1 MSRTREEIELSLGE
15 AMNIPILQQQYLSD
29 KLADMFRELPS
40 SKVQDVL
47 KNIEE
52 NIYEICSEEPSPN
65 TSKLDYVLEKME
77 DIVYNVC
84 YSRNIIVNYN
94 IIK

>member
-65 TSKLDYVLEKME
+65 TSKLDYVLKKWKILYTTYAIPE
-77 DIVYNVC
+77 I
-84 YSRNIIVNYN
+84 SLLTTI
-94 IIK
+94 